1 MPRKAR
7 IDAPGALHHIIVRGI
22 ERRNI
27 FDDDTDRINFMDRL
41 GKVLLETDTKCFSW
55 ALIPNH
61 FHLLL
66 RTGACPL
73 STIMRRLLTG
83 HAMNYNRRH
92 RRSGQ
97 LFQNRY
103 KSILCQEDT
112 YLLELVRYIHLNP
125 IRARI
130 VTDIKAL
137 DKYSFCGHAVIMGKK
152 KQDWQ
157 DDGYVLKLFDGK
169 RSTARRRYK
178 IFVQKGIQEGK
189 RPDLTGGGLIR
200 SSGGWFV
207 LKSLRRAN
215 IHFKSDERVLGDSDF
230 VERVLKAAD
239 ETLERKYELQSKG
252 YNIDKLS
259 DIVAEIFSINPEEI
273 FQPGK
278 QPVKVKARS
287 LFCYWAV
294 RELGFTMADLAP
306 KLNISQPAVS
316 MSTQRGEQIASEN
329 ESYNLRGV
337 PQSGYCL
344 NNPISFIDPLGLDAS
359 DILPGI
365 RKALIG
371 GAKGGAYAVGEAI
384 KFVGSNVKP
393 SEHTLNV
400 TIDGATIFATAS
412 AISANIPATITFTII
427 GGSAKALK
435 STLYSDTPCNDAIS
449 QGIQSAVQ
457 APPAIDPIVDK
468 IIEESLRIYIETYNL
483 PRN

>member
-22 ERRNI
+22 ERRKI
-27 FDDDTDRINFMDRL
+27 FNDDVDRISFLDRL
-41 GKVLLETDTKCFSW
+41 GKVLSETDTKCFSW

-73 STIMRRLLTG
+73 STVMRRLLTG
-83 HAMNYNRRH
+83 YAMNFNRRH

-152 KQDWQ
+152 KKDWQ

-230 VERVLKAAD
+230 VERVLRAAD
-239 ETLERKYELQSKG
+239 EALERKYDLKSKG

-259 DIVAEIFSINPEEI
+259 DRVAKIFSINPEDI

-316 MSTQRGEQIASEN
+316 MSAQRGEQIASEN
-329 ESYNLRGV
+329 
-337 PQSGYCL
+337 GY
-344 NNPISFIDPLGLDAS
+344 
-359 DILPGI
+359 
-365 RKALIG
+365 
-371 GAKGGAYAVGEAI
+371 
-384 KFVGSNVKP
+384 
-393 SEHTLNV
+393 
-400 TIDGATIFATAS
+400 
-412 AISANIPATITFTII
+412 
-427 GGSAKALK
+427 
-435 STLYSDTPCNDAIS
+435 
-449 QGIQSAVQ
+449 
-457 APPAIDPIVDK
+457 
-468 IIEESLRIYIETYNL
+468 SLMDE
-483 PRN
+483 

>member
-1 MPRKAR
+1 MPRNAR

-22 ERRNI
+22 ERRKI
-27 FDDDTDRINFMDRL
+27 FNDDVDRINFLDRL
-41 GKVLLETDTKCFSW
+41 GKVLSETDTKCFAW

-73 STIMRRLLTG
+73 STVMRRLLTG
-83 HAMNYNRRH
+83 HAMNFNRRH

-125 IRARI
+125 IRARL

-137 DKYSFCGHAVIMGKK
+137 DKYPFCGHAVIMGKK
-152 KQDWQ
+152 KKEWQ
-157 DDGYVLKLFDGK
+157 DDAYVLKLFDKK

-189 RPDLTGGGLIR
+189 RPELTGGGLIR
-200 SSGGWFV
+200 SSGGWSV
-207 LKSLRRAN
+207 IKSLRRAN

-239 ETLERKYELQSKG
+239 EFLERKYQLKSQG
-252 YNIDKLS
+252 YDIDKLA
-259 DIVAEIFSINPEEI
+259 DRVAEIFSIKPEEI

-278 QPVKVKARS
+278 RPVKVKARS

-316 MSTQRGEQIASEN
+316 MSAQRGERIASEN
-329 ESYNLRGV
+329 
-337 PQSGYCL
+337 GY
-344 NNPISFIDPLGLDAS
+344 
-359 DILPGI
+359 
-365 RKALIG
+365 
-371 GAKGGAYAVGEAI
+371 
-384 KFVGSNVKP
+384 
-393 SEHTLNV
+393 
-400 TIDGATIFATAS
+400 
-412 AISANIPATITFTII
+412 
-427 GGSAKALK
+427 
-435 STLYSDTPCNDAIS
+435 
-449 QGIQSAVQ
+449 
-457 APPAIDPIVDK
+457 
-468 IIEESLRIYIETYNL
+468 SLMDE
-483 PRN
+483 